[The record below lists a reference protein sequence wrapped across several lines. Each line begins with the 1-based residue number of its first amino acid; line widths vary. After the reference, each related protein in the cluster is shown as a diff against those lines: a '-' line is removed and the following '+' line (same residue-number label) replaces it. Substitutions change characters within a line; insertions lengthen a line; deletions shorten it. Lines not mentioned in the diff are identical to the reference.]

1 MPNIGLRHFTRSP
14 RALSLLALASSLSG
28 CQGIL
33 NWESTQLYQLQLSGG
48 LLQPQ
53 SVQVGLPIS
62 TAFEATLSSISG
74 APTTDSIQ
82 IRFVA
87 YRDSSCTQTYGPNID
102 ESTAYAG
109 MSSGG
114 SISYAGVE
122 APRQPATVY
131 IRAEGDLAAPSACSA
146 ALTFYAGPADR
157 FSYVGGTLTT
167 SGSDQMIKVQL
178 TDAYGNPIALALA
191 TSGTVPVGLPKV
203 SVPGGTSSYV
213 ACNPKASFVPNA
225 GQTCASYDT
234 YPESTIQPDGSAY
247 CSCTLPISGPNVLS
261 MESPELSAI
270 SYMPLVVSAGSASYL
285 EFKPLVD
292 PLPFMNGLG
301 LYGLGFINIL
311 DAYGNLV
318 DSYTGTPRV
327 SVGMMNL
334 ALPFDSSRD
343 QGTRLVSFPVP
354 APSPGASSFPLIL
367 DDSAGQML
375 STTYIGSAVDLGC
388 GSPISLPTPGNWSSI
403 GPSPT
408 PSDSV
413 QLSGVNSMRLD
424 APVTAKCLW
433 LSSAN
438 LYNDNSYFSANLQ
451 IGSYLGVKNGSSIYP
466 VPGPSP
472 SLSPNISLQIMEP
485 TAVIELEN
493 SKVNLTSL
501 NFNSPLPSQI
511 VWLKGDMQSE
521 FAVQSLQAYSN
532 ITLVIQGRLRIMGS
546 PMLGPNSNIVVAP
559 GGTLIF
565 ESGAYINSGSI
576 SVGPGGMI
584 QLGDGQSLTFTGGSF
599 TLKGT
604 GDSGQAQ
611 VGCTR
616 QGCLGYTIAAS
627 YSTTIDWQNFSINQL
642 APSATLAGIDLSQMS
657 GSMHIENGRISTSS
671 TTGSLMKLGSQM
683 GSPILSRIQIYSE
696 SPSQTSIAGVI
707 FDLTSFHEG
716 MPPFL
721 IDRVSGGHY
730 DQQSQ
735 DEYFTANTIFPTGWS
750 NGSDPKKSLMFN
762 IPNNRR

>member
-1 MPNIGLRHFTRSP
+1 MPNTGLAQITRSP

-33 NWESTQLYQLQLSGG
+33 NWESTQLYQLQLSGD

-53 SVQVGLPIS
+53 SAQVGGVIP
-62 TAFEATLSSISG
+62 TVFEAKLSTISG
-74 APTTDSIQ
+74 APTSDSIL

-87 YRDSSCTQTYGPNID
+87 YRDSACTQTYGPNID
-102 ESTAYAG
+102 ESTAQQG
-109 MSSGG
+109 MSTGG
-114 SISYAGVE
+114 SISFSGVE
-122 APRQPATVY
+122 APRQPATLY

-146 ALTFYAGPADR
+146 SMTFYAGPADR
-157 FSYVGGTLTT
+157 FSYVGSTLTT
-167 SGSDQMIKVQL
+167 SGTNQLIKVQL
-178 TDAYGNPIALALA
+178 TDSFGNPVPLAVSGVGGIPLGGAL
-191 TSGTVPVGLPKV
+191 GGVGGV
-203 SVPGGTSSYV
+203 GSYV
-213 ACNPKASFVPNA
+213 ACNPKTSFVPNA

-234 YPESTIQPDGSAY
+234 YPESTIQSDGSAY

-261 MESPELSAI
+261 MESPELQTI
-270 SYMPLVVSAGSASYL
+270 SYMPLLVSAGAAMYF

-292 PLPFMNGLG
+292 PLPFMNNLG
-301 LYGLGFINIL
+301 LNGLGFINIQ

-318 DSYTGTPRV
+318 DSYSGTPKV
-327 SVGMMNL
+327 SVGLMNL
-334 ALPFDSSRD
+334 ALPFDPNRD

-388 GSPISLPTPGNWSSI
+388 GSPTTLPTPGNWSSI
-403 GPSPT
+403 YPSPT

-413 QLSGVNSMRLD
+413 QLSGVNSMKLD
-424 APVTAKCLW
+424 AAVAAKCLW

-438 LYNDNSYFSANLQ
+438 LYNDDTNYSASLQ

-466 VPGPSP
+466 VTGPSGYP
-472 SLSPNISLQIMEP
+472 AQISLQIMEP
-485 TAVIELEN
+485 SAVIELEN
-493 SKVNLTSL
+493 SKLNLSSL
-501 NFNSPLPSQI
+501 SFYSPLPSQI

-521 FAVQSLQAYSN
+521 FAIQSLQAYSN
-532 ITLVIQGRLRIMGS
+532 ITLVIQARLRIMGS

-559 GGTLIF
+559 GGTLIL
-565 ESGAYINSGSI
+565 ESGAYVSSGSI
-576 SVGPGGMI
+576 SVGPGGSI
-584 QLGDGQSLTFTGGSF
+584 QIGDGQSLTFNGGSF

-611 VGCTR
+611 VSCTDP
-616 QGCLGYTIAAS
+616 GGTGYTISAS
-627 YSTTIDWQNFSINQL
+627 YGTTIDWQYFSINQL
-642 APSATLAGIDLSQMS
+642 APSAAKPGIDLSQMS

-671 TTGSLMKLGSQM
+671 TTGALMKLGNQM

-696 SPSQTSIAGVI
+696 SPSQNSIAGAI
-707 FDLTSFHEG
+707 FDLTSFQEG

-721 IDRVSGGHY
+721 IDRVYGGYYNH
-730 DQQSQ
+730 QSQ
-735 DEYFTANTIFPTGWS
+735 DEYFMSNSLFPTGWS

-762 IPNNRR
+762 LPGNNGR